1 MRRTG
6 NTRAAPTIGTVVAG
20 TGKIGFGVA
29 WASARLVCEAAPAS
43 ASAPVASIVLRSTV
57 FMAFSLSSLLFL
69 RQGVSRP
76 ARCARQDNGNDFGG
90 HKKGPRQRGP
100 FLALTRNQCLISG
113 GSLPPFA
120 ASLVITCLCS
130 HTFMVAESLVSPV

>member
-6 NTRAAPTIGTVVAG
+6 NTPASPTIGIVVAG

-29 WASARLVCEAAPAS
+29 WASARLGCEAAPAS

-69 RQGVSRP
+69 RRGVSRP

-90 HKKGPRQRGP
+90 HKKGPRQRGA
-100 FLALTRNQCLISG
+100 F
-113 GSLPPFA
+113 FA
-120 ASLVITCLCS
+120 WIRKRGL
-130 HTFMVAESLVSPV
+130 